1 MTPIDRRH
9 AEGETLAHLGMAAL
23 AAAEGT
29 LLVAVALVAT
39 TGAAI
44 LAVTT
49 GYHLL
54 SAWRD
59 RPRRSRP

>member
-1 MTPIDRRH
+1 MRDESPEQRR
-9 AEGETLAHLGMAAL
+9 AIGETTAHLGMAAL
-23 AAAEGT
+23 SAAEGT
-29 LLVAVALVAT
+29 LCVALAIIAT

-54 SAWRD
+54 AAWRD
-59 RPRRSRP
+59 RPR